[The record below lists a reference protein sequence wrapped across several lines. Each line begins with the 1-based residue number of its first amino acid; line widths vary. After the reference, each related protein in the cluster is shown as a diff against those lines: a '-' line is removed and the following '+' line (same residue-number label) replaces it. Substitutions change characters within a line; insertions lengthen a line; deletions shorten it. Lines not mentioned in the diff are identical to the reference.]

1 MYWSKL
7 LQLKQLIKSM
17 KRYISEFL
25 GTFILVFCSAGA
37 PIVNELN
44 NGIIGLVGMA
54 MVSGLAVLAMIYSL
68 GDISGA
74 HLNPA
79 VSIGFV
85 LAKRMVLTEALYYI
99 VAQFSAALLAAAV
112 LILVFPLHHGL
123 GGTYPHGTDL
133 QSLALETI
141 LTFFL
146 MFVILNVSRGDK
158 EKGITAGI
166 VISAVVT
173 LEIIIGGPIS
183 GASMNPARSLGPA
196 ILSADL
202 HGQWIYCLGP
212 FLGSALAVFI
222 HNYIKP
228 DSTKSE
234 PIKS

>member
-1 MYWSKL
+1 
-7 LQLKQLIKSM
+7 M
-17 KRYISEFL
+17 KKYISEIL

-44 NGIIGLVGMA
+44 NGVIGLVGMA
-54 MVSGLAVLAMIYSL
+54 MVSGLAVLTMIYSL

-85 LAKRMVLTEALYYI
+85 LAKRMALKEALYYI
-99 VAQFSAALLAAAV
+99 IAQFSGALLAASV
-112 LILVFPLHHGL
+112 LILVFPMHHGL

-133 QSLALETI
+133 QSLILETI

-166 VISAVVT
+166 VIAAMVI

-196 ILSADL
+196 ILSTDL

-212 FLGSALAVFI
+212 ILGSALAVFI
-222 HNYIKP
+222 YNYVKP
-228 DSTKSE
+228 DSTKLE
-234 PIKS
+234 PIKP